1 MGHFARRQH
10 NGIRNRITETLKS
23 YQSLVRKGVSPGEET
38 AMRKQRINGNTTFVS
53 TMAHWPEKLHWMD
66 PLSLFHRW
74 GIFAGVVL
82 LVVGFLLPG
91 GTQQF
96 PVEHAISPS
105 SSTVMQAQ
113 LDSPPDDAAASPP
126 PSSDDPQGQWH
137 RYHIAAGQTL
147 AQLFRDNNLPVGDV
161 FAMADVEG
169 QEKPL
174 SNLQTGQEVRLR
186 INDRGTVTGLTLS
199 TKNGQV
205 LFIRQQDGSF
215 IQAR

>member
-10 NGIRNRITETLKS
+10 NGIRNRITEKLKS
-23 YQSLVRKGVSPGEET
+23 YQGLVRKEVSPGEET
-38 AMRKQRINGNTTFVS
+38 AMRKQRINGSTTFVS

-74 GIFAGVVL
+74 GIFAG
-82 LVVGFLLPG
+82 LVMLIVGVLLPG
-91 GTQQF
+91 ERQPF
-96 PVEHAISPS
+96 PVEHAIPP

-113 LDSPPDDAAASPP
+113 LDNSQDANDASPP

-161 FAMADVEG
+161 FAMADVED
-169 QEKPL
+169 QDKPL

-199 TKNGQV
+199 TKKGQV
-205 LFIRQQDGSF
+205 LFVRQQDGSF

>member
-23 YQSLVRKGVSPGEET
+23 YHSLVRKGVSPGKGA
-38 AMRKQRINGNTTFVS
+38 AMRKQRSNGNTTFISVLG
-53 TMAHWPEKLHWMD
+53 HWPERLHWMD

-74 GIFAGVVL
+74 GIFAGLAL
-82 LVVGFLLPG
+82 LIAGFLLPG
-91 GTQQF
+91 ETQQF
-96 PVEHAISPS
+96 PEEHAINPS

-113 LDSPPDDAAASPP
+113 LDNAQDDTLASPP

-169 QEKPL
+169 QDKPL

-186 INDRGTVTGLTLS
+186 INDRGTVTGLTLT
-199 TKNGQV
+199 TKKGQV
-205 LFIRQQDGSF
+205 LFIRQQDGTF
-215 IQAR
+215 LQAR